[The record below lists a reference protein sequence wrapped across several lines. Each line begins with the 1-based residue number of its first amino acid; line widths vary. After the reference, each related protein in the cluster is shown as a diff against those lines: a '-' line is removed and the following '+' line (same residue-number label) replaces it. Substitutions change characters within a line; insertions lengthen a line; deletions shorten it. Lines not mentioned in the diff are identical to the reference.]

1 MMVWWCNKLEIYQSH
16 LITKS
21 NALVEA
27 NYKLGVVEQKIILM
41 LASRIQPSDT
51 EFKTY
56 TLSVNEFVK
65 MLGLSTKSKYK
76 EVREVTIGLMKKAF
90 EIRIKNKVIQVSW
103 LSYVAYNENEGTVD
117 IRFDPFLKPYLL
129 QLKSH
134 FTSYRLD
141 NIVKLKSAYSIR
153 LYELLKQYEK
163 IKERVFTVD
172 ELRTMLDIKDIYPVY
187 GNFKQRVLSVA
198 KRELK
203 DKTDIYFEIEEI
215 KKGRKVERIRF
226 SIFKNNTSVKRE
238 NSLVLIEQNSN
249 KTSEIHKL
257 LGKYRL
263 KVRDSTIRKWVAH
276 GEDKVMLILSYV
288 LSKGNIRNV
297 IGYVTALLE
306 NGFDSEGEIRIDKL
320 PKWLE
325 NVEETER
332 NDNSFQDE
340 KWLEKYLEDL

>member
-1 MMVWWCNKLEIYQSH
+1 MYQSH

-41 LASRIQPSDT
+41 LASRIQPNDT

-65 MLGLSTKSKYK
+65 MLGLSTKSKYR
-76 EVREVTIGLMKKAF
+76 EVRDVTIGLMKKAF

-117 IRFDPFLKPYLL
+117 LRFDPFLKPYLL

-153 LYELLKQYEK
+153 LYELLKQYER
-163 IKERVFTVD
+163 IKERIFTVD
-172 ELRTMLDIKDIYPVY
+172 ELRTMLDINDIYPIY

-198 KRELK
+198 KKELK

-215 KKGRKVERIRF
+215 KKGRRVEKIRF
-226 SIFKNNTSVKRE
+226 VIFKNDTSVKKE
-238 NSLVLIEQNSN
+238 NSLVFVEQNSD
-249 KTSEIHKL
+249 KLSEIHKL
-257 LGKYRL
+257 LDKYRL
-263 KVRDSTIRKWVAH
+263 KVRDSTIRKWAVH
-276 GEDKVMLILSYV
+276 GEDKVISVLSYV
-288 LSKGNIRNV
+288 LSRGNVRNV

-306 NGFDSEGEIRIDKL
+306 NGFDTERQARVDKL
-320 PKWLE
+320 PKWLGNIE
-325 NVEETER
+325 KTEIQDNPVE
-332 NDNSFQDE
+332 DE
-340 KWLEKYLEDL
+340 EWLERYLEDL